1 MPKRILYLTR
11 KHKKGKSLDFKQS
24 GGNQEAI
31 YVFYHIFCNK
41 FTVDVVKDQC
51 YRILFSGLYEKV
63 NAVNCF
69 ITGDPGIIQQVK
81 DLLATLG
88 KKFVV
93 KAEGPGDTSYERFT
107 FSKIFDHIK
116 PNDKFLYIHSKG
128 ISDSYATDEK
138 KRENIYLWRT
148 WMEYFLIGQFEICLE
163 ALKTHDVVG
172 INYSSRLIGP
182 HFSGNFWW
190 STGKYYN
197 TLGRTVGADYHD
209 PERYIFSGKPK
220 YLDIDASRM
229 KNESV
234 GLYDESFYPNKYVD

>member
-1 MPKRILYLTR
+1 MPKRILYFTR
-11 KHKKGKSLDFKQS
+11 KHRKAQQIKQS
-24 GGNQEAI
+24 GGNQEGI

-51 YRILFSGLYEKV
+51 YRILFSGLYKRV
-63 NAVNCF
+63 NAINCF
-69 ITGDPGIIQQVK
+69 ITGDTGIIQQVK
-81 DLLATLG
+81 NVLATFG

-107 FSKIFDHIK
+107 LLKISDYNLK

-128 ISDSYATDEK
+128 ISDSYSVDEK

-148 WMEYFLIGQFEICLE
+148 WMEYFLISQFEKCLE
-163 ALKTHDVVG
+163 ALNTYDIVG
-172 INYSSRLIGP
+172 VNYSSKLIGP

-190 STGKYYN
+190 STANYYN
-197 TLGRTVGADYHD
+197 KLGKIIGPDYHD
-209 PERYIFSGKPK
+209 PERYVFSGSPR
-220 YLDIDASRM
+220 YLDIDAGRM
-229 KNESV
+229 EKESI